1 MASGSWTL
9 EIESSV
15 EASRL
20 FKAAVLD
27 WHSLAPKIAPEIV
40 VSGAVIEGEG
50 SVGAVRQ
57 LNFSPALPFGY
68 VKERLDFVD
77 MDKFECKQTLV
88 EGGHIGSKLETAT
101 SHFKFQPTA
110 GGGCVLKVVTTYKLL
125 PGAEDDQGETMK
137 SKETVTGIIKAAEA
151 YLLANP
157 DAYL

>member
-15 EASRL
+15 EAYRL
-20 FKAAVLD
+20 FRAAALD
-27 WHSLAPKIAPEIV
+27 WHSLAPKVVPEIV
-40 VSGAVIEGEG
+40 VSGAVLEGDG
-50 SVGAVRQ
+50 SVGSVRQ

-77 MDKFECKQTLV
+77 VDKFECKQTLF
-88 EGGHIGSKLETAT
+88 EGGHIGTKLEIAT
-101 SHFKFQPTA
+101 SHFKFEPTS

-125 PGAEDDQGETMK
+125 PGVEDDQSEIAR

-151 YLLANP
+151 YLVANP
-157 DAYL
+157 DAYV